1 MADCGAGAAARAG
14 AADRRADGTPA
25 DDPEGQARIA
35 ALVETLQQLGWSLGR
50 NVKIDQR
57 WSAGDLEQTRKY
69 AAELVALAP
78 DVIVAS
84 GSAAIEPLLQTTR
97 AVPVVFPLA
106 ADPVGAGYVDS
117 LARPGRNATGFMAQ
131 EYGLANKWLELLKEI
146 ALCVTRAAVI
156 RDAAISAGIGT
167 FGAIQSAAPS
177 LGVEVSAINVRDA
190 GEMEHAIGAFGRL
203 PNSGLIVTLL
213 AIFLRHSAKVLP
225 RRVL

>member
-1 MADCGAGAAARAG
+1 MQFDRFGRREFITLLGGAAAAWPL
-14 AADRRADGTPA
+14 AAWAQQAERLRQIGVLMVTPA

-35 ALVETLQQLGWSLGR
+35 ALIETLQQLGWSLGR

-97 AVPVVFPLA
+97 TVPVVFPLA

-117 LARPGRNATGFMAQ
+117 LARPGRNAIGFMAQ
-131 EYGLANKWLELLKEI
+131 EYGLANKWLELLKE
-146 ALCVTRAAVI
+146 AFPKVTRVLVLWNPT
-156 RDAAISAGIGT
+156 SSGESLSFTETQGI
-167 FGAIQSAAPS
+167 AKA
-177 LGVEVSAINVRDA
+177 LGV
-190 GEMEHAIGAFGRL
+190 GG
-203 PNSGLIVTLL
+203 
-213 AIFLRHSAKVLP
+213 
-225 RRVL
+225 